1 VPESSP
7 FRFEIAA
14 TFTADPLRE
23 TIGFWEEPLQSRFAV
38 NFAPFGQVVQ
48 TVLDAGSGFGAND
61 HGVNVLLLR
70 LADLG
75 EPARRRENLETV
87 RQAVAAR
94 AGHFRAPLL
103 VAADEELDEAWTSL
117 PGVFAVQPAWI
128 DRLYPVARKDNPR
141 GEQLGGIP
149 FSSEYYVAL
158 GTALVRAA
166 HAAHRAPY
174 KVLALDCDQT
184 LWEGICGEDGPG
196 GVRLTA
202 GHRALQEFA
211 LRQREAGLLL
221 TLVSKNNDPDVVETF
236 AAHPEFPLELRHITA
251 RRIDWRPK
259 PEGLRELARELSLG
273 LDAFVFVDDN
283 AREVSEVEEQLPMV
297 LGLQLPPDAGSY
309 SGFLEHVWAFDQLQR
324 TAADASRAA
333 SYESVQEFG
342 KALNAAGSL
351 QHFYDTLELEVEVRP
366 VTAGELPRA
375 AQLTQ
380 RTNQFNFTTVRR
392 SEPDLQALLAEGYR
406 LYGVHVRDRFGDYG
420 FTGLVGGRATGDQ
433 FSVDTFLL
441 SCRVLGRGVE
451 HAVLRALAEL
461 PEESVELAFVPTA
474 KNAPA
479 AEFRATLPAKLERSF
494 LSTLQFVP
502 SESQSALATVPVQ
515 AAARHGVDYSR
526 IARELNTVAKIQE
539 CMYGGNATQL
549 ETPTETRLGRIWQ
562 ELLGPQ
568 ALSGESSFF
577 QLGGHSLKVVLLLI
591 RIEEE
596 FGAALGIEDVYA
608 AEMTLERLARRIDE
622 MVTFGGVGREAYT
635 EILRQIEA
643 MSEEEALAA
652 LEEEIAVDA
661 NSARG

>member
-1 VPESSP
+1 MPETPP

-23 TIGFWEEPLQSRFAV
+23 IIGFWAEPLQSRFTV

-48 TVLDAGSGFGAND
+48 TVLDAGSGFARND

-75 EPARRRENLETV
+75 EAARRAENLEAV
-87 RQAVAAR
+87 RQALAAR
-94 AGHFRAPLL
+94 AGQFRVPVL
-103 VAADEELDEAWTSL
+103 VAADETLSEAWTAL
-117 PGVFAVQPAWI
+117 PGVYPVQPEWI
-128 DRLYPVARKDNPR
+128 DALYPVARKENSR

-149 FSSEYYVAL
+149 YSSEYYVAL

-174 KVLALDCDQT
+174 KVLALDCDHT

-196 GVRLTA
+196 GVRLTP

-236 AAHPEFPLELRHITA
+236 AAHPEFPMQLPHITA
-251 RRIDWRPK
+251 RRINWQPK

-273 LDAFVFVDDN
+273 LDAVVFVDDN

-297 LGLQLPPDAGSY
+297 LGLQLPAAAEDYGR
-309 SGFLEHVWAFDQLQR
+309 FLEHIWAFDQLKL

-342 KALNAAGSL
+342 KALTAAASL
-351 QHFYDTLELEVEVRP
+351 EHFYETLELNVEVRP
-366 VTAGELPRA
+366 VTATELPRA

-380 RTNQFNFTTVRR
+380 RTNQFNFTTLRR
-392 SEPDLQALLAEGYR
+392 SEADLQVLLAKGYR

-420 FTGLVGGRATGDQ
+420 FTGLIGGWSTPNHFA
-433 FSVDTFLL
+433 VDTFLL

-451 HAVLRALAEL
+451 HAVLRALADV
-461 PEESVELAFVPTA
+461 PEGAVELEFAPTA

-479 AEFRATLPAKLERSF
+479 ADFHATLPARLERSF
-494 LSTLQFVP
+494 LAALEFKPAAAGV
-502 SESQSALATVPVQ
+502 SEAAPAAVS
-515 AAARHGVDYSR
+515 AARHSVDYGR
-526 IARELNTVAKIQE
+526 IARELDTVAKIQE
-539 CMYGGNATQL
+539 RMYSGHTAQM

-568 ALSGESSFF
+568 VLRGESSFF

-596 FGAALGIEDVYA
+596 FGVALGIEDVYA

-652 LEEEIAVDA
+652 LEEELAVDA
-661 NSARG
+661 NSAGG